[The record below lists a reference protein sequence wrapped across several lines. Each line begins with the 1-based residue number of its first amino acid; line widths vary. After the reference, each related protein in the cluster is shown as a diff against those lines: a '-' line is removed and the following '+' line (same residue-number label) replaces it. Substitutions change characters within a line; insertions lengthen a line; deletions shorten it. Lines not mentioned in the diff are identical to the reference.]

1 MRFKGLDLNLLVAL
15 NALMTERKLTAAAR
29 SINLSQP
36 AMSAAIA
43 RLRAYFNDELFVMQQ
58 RRLVPTPRAEALAP
72 AVREALLQIQLSV
85 IAWDPLVPAESN
97 RRFRIV
103 LSDFMTLVFFEKVIK
118 RVARE
123 APGVSF
129 ELLHINDDPDE
140 RLRSGDLDFLIF
152 PDQFMSAAHPSA
164 KLFEEKLVCVGCPNN
179 QQLRG
184 KLSLERFMSLGH
196 VAAMFGRTLKPS
208 IEQWLL
214 LEHGFKRRIEIAVPG
229 FNSIPML
236 LQGTNRIA
244 TLPLLLVKHFEPTIP
259 LQIVEHPLPPLS
271 FTEAVQ
277 WPLLHN
283 SDPGS
288 IWMREIMF
296 QEASRMEAPAESSAD
311 IDTPMFD
318 SVAAEWCAA

>member
-15 NALMTERKLTAAAR
+15 DALMTERKLTAAAR

-36 AMSAAIA
+36 AMSAAIG

-85 IAWDPLVPAESN
+85 IAWDPLVPAESD

-129 ELLHINDDPDE
+129 ELLHMIDYPDE
-140 RLRSGDLDFLIF
+140 RLHGGDVDFLIL
-152 PDQFMSAAHPSA
+152 PKQFMSAPHPSA
-164 KLFEEKLVCVGCPNN
+164 KLFGEKLVCVGCPNN
-179 QQLRG
+179 QQLHG

-196 VAAMFGRTLKPS
+196 VATMFGRTLKPS
-208 IEQWLL
+208 VEQWLL
-214 LEHGFKRRIEIAVPG
+214 LEHGFKRRIEIVVQG
-229 FNSIPML
+229 FNAIPIL
-236 LQGTNRIA
+236 LQGTNRIS
-244 TLPLLLVKHFEPTIP
+244 TLPLRLVRHFEPTIP
-259 LQIVEHPLPPLS
+259 LQIVDHPLPPLS
-271 FTEAVQ
+271 FTEAIQ

-283 SDPGS
+283 SDPGN
-288 IWMREIMF
+288 IWMRNIILE
-296 QEASRMEAPAESSAD
+296 EASRIEA
-311 IDTPMFD
+311 
-318 SVAAEWCAA
+318 SVEGDFQKARAM

>member
-15 NALMTERKLTAAAR
+15 DALMTERKLTAAAR

-36 AMSAAIA
+36 AMSAAIG

-85 IAWDPLVPAESN
+85 IAWDPLVPAESD

-129 ELLHINDDPDE
+129 ELLHMIDYPDE
-140 RLRSGDLDFLIF
+140 RLHGGDVDFLIL
-152 PDQFMSAAHPSA
+152 PKQFMSAPHPSA
-164 KLFEEKLVCVGCPNN
+164 KLFGEKLVCVGCPNN
-179 QQLRG
+179 QQLHG
-184 KLSLERFMSLGH
+184 KLSLEQFMSMGH
-196 VAAMFGRTLKPS
+196 VATMFGRTLKPS
-208 IEQWLL
+208 VEQWLL
-214 LEHGFKRRIEIAVPG
+214 LEHGFKRRIEIVVQG
-229 FNSIPML
+229 FNAIPML
-236 LQGTNRIA
+236 LQGTNRIS
-244 TLPLLLVKHFEPTIP
+244 TLPLRLVRHFAPTIP
-259 LQIVEHPLPPLS
+259 LQIVDHPLPPLS
-271 FTEAVQ
+271 FTEAIQ

-283 SDPGS
+283 SDPGN
-288 IWMREIMF
+288 IWMRNIILE
-296 QEASRMEAPAESSAD
+296 EASRMEASAEGCSQ
-311 IDTPMFD
+311 
-318 SVAAEWCAA
+318 AARAA